1 MPIIFLSII
10 VQLALVV
17 HIIKTGRNMTWV
29 FIVLF
34 FPLIGSLAY
43 FIIELL
49 PELTNTRGAKSAQ
62 RSLAKAIDPDK
73 ALREASEQYELA
85 RTAQN
90 AMTLARQHLE
100 RGNFREARELY
111 QRSLSGVHS
120 DDPDL
125 LIGLAQAHFGLA
137 EYAEVLST
145 LDTLK
150 TTNPGKTS
158 PEGHL
163 LYARALDELG
173 RSDEAIHEYQ
183 VLTTYYAGPEP
194 SCRLATLLKSKGRAD
209 EARALFEAVLA
220 RSKTAG
226 KHYNTLYR
234 EWVALARR
242 ETQG

>member
-1 MPIIFLSII
+1 MSLIFLSII

-17 HIIKTGRNMTWV
+17 HIMKTGRNTIWV

-49 PELTNTRGAKSAQ
+49 PELTNTRSAKSAQ
-62 RSLAKAIDPDK
+62 RSIAKAVDPDK
-73 ALREASEQYELA
+73 ALREATAQYDLA

-90 AMTLARQHLE
+90 AMTLAGQHLE
-100 RGNFREARELY
+100 RGNFREAKELY

-125 LIGLAQAHFGLA
+125 LLGLAQAHFGLA
-137 EYAEVLST
+137 EYVEVIT
-145 LDTLK
+145 CLDTLK
-150 TTNPGKTS
+150 DTHPGKTS
-158 PEGHL
+158 EDGHL
-163 LYARALDELG
+163 LYARALEELG
-173 RSDEAIHEYQ
+173 CTEQAIHEYEA
-183 VLTTYYAGPEP
+183 LLAYYSGPEP
-194 SCRLATLLKSKGRAD
+194 SCRLGTLLKAQGRPT
-209 EARALFEAVLA
+209 EAQALFESVLA

-234 EWVALARR
+234 DWVALARR
-242 ETQG
+242 EVQG

>member
-1 MPIIFLSII
+1 MPLIFLSI
-10 VQLALVV
+10 VVPLALVV
-17 HIIKTGRNMTWV
+17 HIIKTGRNMSWF

-49 PELTNTRGAKSAQ
+49 PELTNTRTAKSAQ
-62 RSLAKAIDPDK
+62 RSLAKAVDPDK
-73 ALREASEQYELA
+73 ELREAAAQYELA

-90 AMTLARQHLE
+90 ALRLAGAHLE
-100 RGNFREARELY
+100 RGQFREARELY

-125 LIGLAQAHFGLA
+125 LLGLAAAHFGLA
-137 EYAEVLST
+137 EYAEVLRC

-158 PEGHL
+158 QDGHL

-173 RSDEAIHEYQ
+173 RGDEAIHEYEAL
-183 VLTTYYAGPEP
+183 VGYYSGPEP
-194 SCRLATLLKSKGRAD
+194 TCRLATLLKAKGRAD
-209 EARALFEAVLA
+209 EARTLFESVVA

-234 EWVALARR
+234 DWVALARC